1 MIVLNRRPPLGIEWS
16 PRVRVAAWLVAMMLL
31 AATGCA
37 GEPEHPLRLATS
49 PWPGYQS
56 LHLAQSLSY
65 VTRETVQLVELRN
78 NSQSMDAMRAGT
90 VDAATT
96 TLDEALVL
104 RQDGVDVRIVLVF
117 DRSRGADVVMA
128 RPTVSSLSDL
138 RGKRIGVET
147 AAVGAVMLDALLSAT
162 NLTLG
167 DVTLVPLPVNAHE
180 DAFAA
185 GKFDAV
191 VTYEPVRTRLLAAG
205 AKVIFD
211 SRQIPDRILDVLV
224 VRADAVPRHA
234 AALRALVAAH
244 FNALDYL
251 TREPRD
257 AAARIAPHLGVAP
270 VDVRPQF
277 TGIEIPGVAD
287 NYEFL
292 AGAEPGLDAIAR
304 DLSELM
310 LRRRLL
316 RERVEIDP
324 LVDPTFLPTALP

>member
-1 MIVLNRRPPLGIEWS
+1 
-16 PRVRVAAWLVAMMLL
+16 MLL
-31 AATGCA
+31 SATGCA
-37 GEPEHPLRLATS
+37 NPPDQALRVATS
-49 PWPGYQS
+49 PWPGYQT

-128 RPTVSSLSDL
+128 GPAIRAPADL
-138 RGKRIGVET
+138 RGRRIGVET
-147 AAVGAVMLDALLSAT
+147 AAVGAVMLDALLSAAK
-162 NLTLG
+162 LTLR

-185 GKFDAV
+185 GKVDAV

-292 AGAEPGLDAIAR
+292 AGAEPRLEAIAR
-304 DLSELM
+304 DLGELM
-310 LRRRLL
+310 LQRSLL
-316 RERVEIDP
+316 RQRVAIAP
-324 LVDPTFLPTALP
+324 LVDATFLPTALP